1 MSKENEREEGI
12 SRRDF
17 IKTVGVA
24 AAAGAVLPTA
34 FGVREAEAREW
45 KVAIGCVSPRD
56 DQTWGT
62 GFYNMYQSVLD
73 KKKYPE
79 IKEVVYSDFI
89 HPPEME
95 AALQDWASR
104 GFDFIQ
110 ADSAFYDAIQVMA
123 PQYPKVMFGIVDGNL
138 KGPNIQTVDMKSEQS
153 AYLMG
158 MAAGMMTKNNVLGWI
173 AAAKYPDLVRVGE
186 AYKLGSKSVN
196 PKVKV
201 LENYI
206 GTWEDQALAY
216 EAASAMADSGADI
229 FIHIADQASLGVIK
243 LIKDRNLWN
252 IGEHT
257 DQRHLLPNNTIGA
270 YLHAFPQVFERNFID
285 AKSGNFGNKV
295 IRWGA
300 EDGWPMV
307 KLERDVLPLEVQE
320 TVQRKYGEIACG
332 KFEVPYIIKPS
343 GSA

>member
-1 MSKENEREEGI
+1 MSEKDKEKGM

-17 IKTVGVA
+17 IKTAGVA
-24 AAAGAVLPTA
+24 AAAGAVLPMA
-34 FGVREAEAREW
+34 LNVRKAEARQW
-45 KVAIGCVSPRD
+45 RVAIGCVSPRD

-62 GFYNMYQSVLD
+62 GFYHMYESVKD
-73 KKKYPE
+73 KRKYPD
-79 IKEVVYSDFI
+79 IAEVVYSDFV

-110 ADSAFYDAIQVMA
+110 ADSAFYDAVQVIA
-123 PQYPKVMFGIVDGNL
+123 PQYPKVMFGVCDGNL
-138 KGPNIQTVDMKSEQS
+138 EGPNIQTVDMASEQS
-153 AYLMG
+153 AYLCG
-158 MAAGMMTKNNVLGWI
+158 MVAGLMTKTNVLAWL

-186 AYKLGSKSVN
+186 AYRIGAKAVN

-216 EAASAMADSGADI
+216 EAASAMADGGADC
-229 FIHIADQASLGVIK
+229 FIHIADQASLGIIK
-243 LIKDRNLWN
+243 LVKDRNLWN
-252 IGEHT
+252 IGEHL
-257 DQRHLLPNNTIGA
+257 DQRHLLPNNTLCS

-295 IRWGA
+295 IRWKA
-300 EDGWPMV
+300 QDGWPMI

-320 TVQRKYGEIACG
+320 TVQRKYVEIACG
-332 KFEVPYIIKPS
+332 KFEVPYIIKPT
-343 GSA
+343 GSS